1 MRSDWLPPSASALVV
16 GAMALVLGY
25 LLNPLSQETGDI
37 GEAVALAEQAD
48 GRWLGTAFLLFFA
61 SVCLTLGLPALV
73 SLFDRRARR
82 FGAVAVGVFSVGT
95 IGLSAYGMLLVFLRA
110 AMLNDLVKVDRLE
123 QVTQDTGLLVFLGA
137 WIACFYVGL
146 LLLGAALFLA
156 RTTPRWVPLLLVAYV
171 VSQVVGDVL
180 GDLGTVLQFFVLA
193 IAFTGA
199 AVSATERGLRQE
211 RPLSAAV
218 R

>member
-25 LLNPLSQETGDI
+25 LLNPLSQETRDI
-37 GEAVALAEQAD
+37 GEAVLRAEHAD

-61 SVCLTLGLPALV
+61 SVCLTLGLPALL

-82 FGAVAVGVFSVGT
+82 LGAVAVAVFSVGT
-95 IGLSAYGMLLVFLRA
+95 VGLSAYGMLLVFLRA
-110 AMLNDLVKVDRLE
+110 AILNDSVKVGRLE
-123 QVTQDTGLLVFLGA
+123 RVTDDTGLLVFLGA
-137 WIACFYVGL
+137 WVACFYLGV
-146 LLLGAALFLA
+146 LLLGIALFVA
-156 RTTPRWVPLLLVAYV
+156 RTTPRWVPFLILVYV
-171 VSQVVGDVL
+171 VSQLVGDAL

-211 RPLSAAV
+211 RSFAPVL